1 MIQIKNAKELDGMR
15 RANALSAAALKYGG
29 EHIEAG
35 MTTWELDKLI
45 YDFIVK
51 HGGIP
56 NFKGLYGFPGTAC
69 ISLNDTVIH
78 GIPSHDIVI
87 RPGDIVSID
96 TGAKVDGF
104 NGDNACTYAVGK
116 VDLEAQRLLE
126 VTKASLYKGIEQAV
140 AGNRIGDIGYAVQSY
155 CEDAGFSVVR
165 DFVGHGTGKELH
177 EDPEVPNY
185 GHQGRGPRLVPG
197 MTIAIEPMICQG
209 DYKIKQLS
217 DGWTVKTKDGGLAA
231 HFEHSI
237 AILKDRTEIMTR
249 SWDDPDFAPATFS
262 LKKATFKRSRCTDD
276 VQRLLSLFTPAICAI
291 VTSFREKV
299 SPSRWRNAKGGR
311 DGKELLYRII
321 FYRKYGKNLLQI
333 DNKRCIIYKW
343 LWKPD
348 TSSTDRL
355 SLPVLRILCRR
366 R

>member
-69 ISLNDTVIH
+69 ISLNDTIIH

-104 NGDNACTYAVGK
+104 NGDNACTYGVGK
-116 VDLEAQRLLE
+116 IDLEAQRLLD
-126 VTKASLYKGIEQAV
+126 VTKTALYKGIEQAV

-165 DFVGHGTGKELH
+165 EFVELR
-177 EDPEVPNY
+177 PS
-185 GHQGRGPRLVPG
+185 GPR
-197 MTIAIEPMICQG
+197 
-209 DYKIKQLS
+209 
-217 DGWTVKTKDGGLAA
+217 
-231 HFEHSI
+231 
-237 AILKDRTEIMTR
+237 
-249 SWDDPDFAPATFS
+249 
-262 LKKATFKRSRCTDD
+262 
-276 VQRLLSLFTPAICAI
+276 
-291 VTSFREKV
+291 
-299 SPSRWRNAKGGR
+299 SPSRARHDHRHRA
-311 DGKELLYRII
+311 D
-321 FYRKYGKNLLQI
+321 
-333 DNKRCIIYKW
+333 D
-343 LWKPD
+343 
-348 TSSTDRL
+348 
-355 SLPVLRILCRR
+355 LPVRLQDQAAERRLDGQDQGRWSGGSLRAFHRHPEGPHRDHDQELG
-366 R
+366 

>member
-69 ISLNDTVIH
+69 ISLNDTIIH

-116 VDLEAQRLLE
+116 IDMEAQRLLD
-126 VTKASLYKGIEQAV
+126 VTKAALYKGIEQAV
-140 AGNRIGDIGYAVQSY
+140 AGSRIGDIGYAVQSY

-165 DFVGHGTGKELH
+165 EFVGHGTGRELH

-197 MTIAIEPMICQG
+197 MTIAIEPMICQY
-209 DYKIKQLS
+209 DCKITQAK
-217 DGWTVKTKDGGLAA
+217 DGWTVKTRDGGLAA

-249 SWDDPDFAPATFS
+249 SWDDPSFDPDTFS
-262 LKKATFKRSRCTDD
+262 LK
-276 VQRLLSLFTPAICAI
+276 
-291 VTSFREKV
+291 
-299 SPSRWRNAKGGR
+299 
-311 DGKELLYRII
+311 
-321 FYRKYGKNLLQI
+321 
-333 DNKRCIIYKW
+333 
-343 LWKPD
+343 
-348 TSSTDRL
+348 
-355 SLPVLRILCRR
+355 
-366 R
+366 

>member
-29 EHIEAG
+29 QHIEAG

-51 HGGIP
+51 HGGTP

-69 ISLNDTVIH
+69 ISLNDTIIH

-116 VDLEAQRLLE
+116 IDLEAQRLLD
-126 VTKASLYKGIEQAV
+126 VTKAALYKGIEQAV

-165 DFVGHGTGKELH
+165 DFVGHGVGTKLH
-177 EDPEVPNY
+177 EDPSVPNF
-185 GHQGRGPRLVPG
+185 GHAGRGIRLLPG
-197 MTIAIEPMICQG
+197 MTLAIEPMINLG
-209 DYKIKQLS
+209 TYKVKQLS
-217 DGWTVKTKDGGLAA
+217 DGWTVKTADGKLAA
-231 HFEHSI
+231 HFEHTI
-237 AILKDRTEIMTR
+237 AI
-249 SWDDPDFAPATFS
+249 
-262 LKKATFKRSRCTDD
+262 
-276 VQRLLSLFTPAICAI
+276 
-291 VTSFREKV
+291 TSNGPVILTKV
-299 SPSRWRNAKGGR
+299 
-311 DGKELLYRII
+311 
-321 FYRKYGKNLLQI
+321 
-333 DNKRCIIYKW
+333 
-343 LWKPD
+343 
-348 TSSTDRL
+348 
-355 SLPVLRILCRR
+355 
-366 R
+366 

>member
-69 ISLNDTVIH
+69 ISLNDTIIH

-116 VDLEAQRLLE
+116 IDLEAQRLMD

-165 DFVGHGTGKELH
+165 EFVGHGTGSELH

-185 GHQGRGPRLVPG
+185 GHSGPRPASRAGHDHRHRAHDLPVRLQDQAAKRWLDGQDQGRRSGCSLRALHRHPEGPHR
-197 MTIAIEPMICQG
+197 
-209 DYKIKQLS
+209 D
-217 DGWTVKTKDGGLAA
+217 
-231 HFEHSI
+231 H
-237 AILKDRTEIMTR
+237 
-249 SWDDPDFAPATFS
+249 DPF
-262 LKKATFKRSRCTDD
+262 L
-276 VQRLLSLFTPAICAI
+276 
-291 VTSFREKV
+291 
-299 SPSRWRNAKGGR
+299 G
-311 DGKELLYRII
+311 
-321 FYRKYGKNLLQI
+321 
-333 DNKRCIIYKW
+333 
-343 LWKPD
+343 
-348 TSSTDRL
+348 
-355 SLPVLRILCRR
+355 
-366 R
+366 

>member
-35 MTTWELDKLI
+35 MTTRELDKII
-45 YDFIVK
+45 YDFIIK
-51 HGGIP
+51 HGGKP

-69 ISLNDTVIH
+69 ISLNDTIIH
-78 GIPSHDIVI
+78 GIPSHDQVI

-96 TGAKVDGF
+96 TGAKIDGF

-116 VDLEAQRLLE
+116 IDLEAQRLLD
-126 VTKASLYKGIEQAV
+126 VTKAALYKGIEQAK

-197 MTIAIEPMICQG
+197 MTIAIEPMISAG
-209 DYKIKQLS
+209 DWHITCDADQWCYRTRDRSLTS
-217 DGWTVKTKDGGLAA
+217 
-231 HFEHSI
+231 HYEHTI
-237 AILKDRTEIMTR
+237 AINEDGLPEILTY
-249 SWDDPDFAPATFS
+249 PDF
-262 LKKATFKRSRCTDD
+262 
-276 VQRLLSLFTPAICAI
+276 
-291 VTSFREKV
+291 
-299 SPSRWRNAKGGR
+299 
-311 DGKELLYRII
+311 
-321 FYRKYGKNLLQI
+321 
-333 DNKRCIIYKW
+333 KW
-343 LWKPD
+343 EDK
-348 TSSTDRL
+348 
-355 SLPVLRILCRR
+355 
-366 R
+366 

>member
-69 ISLNDTVIH
+69 ISLNDTIIH

-116 VDLEAQRLLE
+116 IDLEAQRLLD
-126 VTKASLYKGIEQAV
+126 VTKAALYKGIEQAK

-165 DFVGHGTGKELH
+165 
-177 EDPEVPNY
+177 
-185 GHQGRGPRLVPG
+185 HQGRGPRLVPG
-197 MTIAIEPMICQG
+197 MTIAIEPMICQY
-209 DYKIKQLS
+209 DCKITQSK

-231 HFEHSI
+231 HFEHSN
-237 AILKDRTEIMTR
+237 AILKDHTEIMTR
-249 SWDDPDFAPATFS
+249 FWDDPDFDPETFS
-262 LKKATFKRSRCTDD
+262 LK
-276 VQRLLSLFTPAICAI
+276 
-291 VTSFREKV
+291 
-299 SPSRWRNAKGGR
+299 
-311 DGKELLYRII
+311 
-321 FYRKYGKNLLQI
+321 
-333 DNKRCIIYKW
+333 
-343 LWKPD
+343 
-348 TSSTDRL
+348 
-355 SLPVLRILCRR
+355 
-366 R
+366 

>member
-15 RANALSAAALKYGG
+15 KANALSAAALKYGG

-51 HGGIP
+51 HGGTP
-56 NFKGLYGFPGTAC
+56 NFKGLYGFPGAAC
-69 ISLNDTVIH
+69 ISLNDTIIH

-96 TGAKVDGF
+96 TGAKIDGF

-116 VDLEAQRLLE
+116 IDLEAQRLLD
-126 VTKASLYKGIEQAV
+126 VTKAALYKGIEAAK

-165 DFVGHGTGKELH
+165 EFVGHGTGKELH

-197 MTIAIEPMICQG
+197 MTIAIEPMICQY
-209 DYKIKQLS
+209 DCKITQA
-217 DGWTVKTKDGGLAA
+217 KDGGLAA
-231 HFEHSI
+231 HFEHSN

-249 SWDDPDFAPATFS
+249 FWDDPDFDPETFS
-262 LKKATFKRSRCTDD
+262 LK
-276 VQRLLSLFTPAICAI
+276 
-291 VTSFREKV
+291 
-299 SPSRWRNAKGGR
+299 
-311 DGKELLYRII
+311 
-321 FYRKYGKNLLQI
+321 
-333 DNKRCIIYKW
+333 
-343 LWKPD
+343 
-348 TSSTDRL
+348 
-355 SLPVLRILCRR
+355 
-366 R
+366 

>member
-29 EHIEAG
+29 QHIEAG

-51 HGGIP
+51 HGGTP

-69 ISLNDTVIH
+69 ISLNDTIIH
-78 GIPSHDIVI
+78 GIPSHDIVDPWVRTRVPSREQGIISLTTELKNHSQQEKTGVVRGVI

-116 VDLEAQRLLE
+116 IDLEAQRLLD
-126 VTKASLYKGIEQAV
+126 VTKAALYKGIEQAK

-165 DFVGHGTGKELH
+165 EFVGHGTGRELH

-197 MTIAIEPMICQG
+197 MTIAIEPMICQY
-209 DYKIKQLS
+209 DCKITQAK

-231 HFEHSI
+231 HFEHSN
-237 AILKDRTEIMTR
+237 AILKDHTEIMTR
-249 SWDDPDFAPATFS
+249 FWDDPDFDPETFC
-262 LKKATFKRSRCTDD
+262 LK
-276 VQRLLSLFTPAICAI
+276 
-291 VTSFREKV
+291 
-299 SPSRWRNAKGGR
+299 
-311 DGKELLYRII
+311 
-321 FYRKYGKNLLQI
+321 
-333 DNKRCIIYKW
+333 
-343 LWKPD
+343 
-348 TSSTDRL
+348 
-355 SLPVLRILCRR
+355 
-366 R
+366 

>member
-15 RANALSAAALKYGG
+15 KANALSAAALKYGG

-126 VTKASLYKGIEQAV
+126 VTKASLYKGIGQAV

-197 MTIAIEPMICQG
+197 MTIAIEPMICMNG
-209 DYKIKQLS
+209 YDSHVLRNR
-217 DGWTVKTKDGGLAA
+217 WTVVTNDGGTAA
-231 HFEHSI
+231 HYENTV
-237 AILKDRTEIMTR
+237 AVTEDGPVILT
-249 SWDDPDFAPATFS
+249 
-262 LKKATFKRSRCTDD
+262 TDD
-276 VQRLLSLFTPAICAI
+276 EGPWCSMM
-291 VTSFREKV
+291 
-299 SPSRWRNAKGGR
+299 GG
-311 DGKELLYRII
+311 E
-321 FYRKYGKNLLQI
+321 
-333 DNKRCIIYKW
+333 
-343 LWKPD
+343 
-348 TSSTDRL
+348 
-355 SLPVLRILCRR
+355 
-366 R
+366 